1 MRRAFFLLSFFSLVF
16 SINLTSGGK
25 LSKNQLAI
33 DVRHYDI
40 RLKVDPKRKMISGY
54 VDIKIKIIDKVS
66 FIELDLLNQYFI
78 SKITIGG
85 VTTPFKH
92 RDNKIFIKA
101 QDIDVNSTILV
112 TVEYKGKPPIAENP
126 PWSGGFTWSK
136 SKDGYPW
143 VGVSCQANGSL
154 LWYPSKEHPSD
165 EPESADIHIT
175 VPKPL
180 SVASNGNLQSIID
193 HKNKWTTWH
202 WSTKYSIN
210 PYNINFTIG
219 HFDLIERIVPSL
231 GKPLKVQFYVLKESL
246 EGSQKLIDQVEV
258 FIEFFT
264 RNFGQF
270 PWIEEKLGIV
280 NTPYFGMEHQT
291 VIAYGNEYKN
301 NEKGY
306 DFLLFHEMAHEWW
319 GNYLSVSDWSYFWIH
334 EGFAVYSEALYIEEK
349 HGFEEYNSFFT
360 KNILKKIPQSKPI
373 VLERNSTMNQVVGLD
388 PYYKGAFVLHMLR
401 YLVGDEDF
409 FKILED
415 LLHSK
420 KQLPNNQVTTS
431 DFIDIVHNVI
441 ETNIDWFF
449 KVYLYENQYPVI
461 SQKISHGSNHTFVEL
476 FWENKG
482 FSMPV
487 EIFYKSNIG
496 FTKKKL
502 VLTNEPIMIAI
513 PQYNKIRIDPDK
525 RVLLTID
532 KKE

>member
-246 EGSQKLIDQVEV
+246 KGSQKLIDQVEV

-319 GNYLSVSDWSYFWIH
+319 GNYLSVSDWSDFWIH

-431 DFIDIVHNVI
+431 DFIDIVHSVI

-461 SQKISHGSNHTFVEL
+461 SQKISHGSNHTFIEL

-487 EIFYKSNIG
+487 EIFYKSNVG

-502 VLTNEPIMIAI
+502 VLSNEPIMIAI

>member
-193 HKNKWTTWH
+193 HKNKWATWH

-319 GNYLSVSDWSYFWIH
+319 GNYLSVSDWSDFWIH
-334 EGFAVYSEALYIEEK
+334 EGFSVYSEALYIEEK

-388 PYYKGAFVLHMLR
+388 PYYKGAFILHMLR

-431 DFIDIVHNVI
+431 DFIDIVHSVI

-461 SQKISHGSNHTFVEL
+461 SQKISHGSNHTFIEL

-487 EIFYKSNIG
+487 EIFYKSNVG

-502 VLTNEPIMIAI
+502 VLSNEPIMIAI

>member
-92 RDNKIFIKA
+92 HDNKIFIKA

-193 HKNKWTTWH
+193 HKNKWATWH

-319 GNYLSVSDWSYFWIH
+319 GNYLSVSDWSDFWIH
-334 EGFAVYSEALYIEEK
+334 EGFSVYSEALYIEEK

-431 DFIDIVHNVI
+431 DFIDIVHSVI

-487 EIFYKSNIG
+487 EIFYKSNVG

-502 VLTNEPIMIAI
+502 VLSNEPIMIAI

>member
-1 MRRAFFLLSFFSLVF
+1 
-16 SINLTSGGK
+16 
-25 LSKNQLAI
+25 
-33 DVRHYDI
+33 
-40 RLKVDPKRKMISGY
+40 MISGY

-246 EGSQKLIDQVEV
+246 KGSQKLIDQVEV

-319 GNYLSVSDWSYFWIH
+319 GNYLSVSDWSDFWIH

-388 PYYKGAFVLHMLR
+388 PYYKGAFILHMLR

-431 DFIDIVHNVI
+431 DFIDIVHSVI

-461 SQKISHGSNHTFVEL
+461 SQKISHGSNHTFIEL

>member
-319 GNYLSVSDWSYFWIH
+319 GNYLSVSDWSDFWIH

-420 KQLPNNQVTTS
+420 KHLPNNQVTTS

>member
-92 RDNKIFIKA
+92 HDNKIFIKA

-319 GNYLSVSDWSYFWIH
+319 GNYLSVSDWSDFWIH

-431 DFIDIVHNVI
+431 DFIDIVHSVI

>member
-193 HKNKWTTWH
+193 HKNKWATWH

-319 GNYLSVSDWSYFWIH
+319 GNYLSVSDWSDFWIH
-334 EGFAVYSEALYIEEK
+334 EGFSVYSEALYIEEK

-388 PYYKGAFVLHMLR
+388 PYYKGAFILHMLR

-431 DFIDIVHNVI
+431 DFIDIVHSVI

-487 EIFYKSNIG
+487 EIFYKSNVG

-502 VLTNEPIMIAI
+502 VLSNEPIMIAI

>member
-193 HKNKWTTWH
+193 HKNKWATWH

-319 GNYLSVSDWSYFWIH
+319 GNYLSVSDWSDFWIH
-334 EGFAVYSEALYIEEK
+334 EGFSVYSEALYIEEK

-431 DFIDIVHNVI
+431 DFIDIVHSVI

-487 EIFYKSNIG
+487 EIFYKSNVG

-502 VLTNEPIMIAI
+502 VLSNEPIMIAI

>member
-193 HKNKWTTWH
+193 HKNKWATWH

-319 GNYLSVSDWSYFWIH
+319 GNYLSVSDWSDFWIH

-431 DFIDIVHNVI
+431 DFIDIVHSVI

-487 EIFYKSNIG
+487 EIFYKSNVG

-502 VLTNEPIMIAI
+502 VLSNEPIMIAI

>member
-246 EGSQKLIDQVEV
+246 KGSQKLIDQVEV

-319 GNYLSVSDWSYFWIH
+319 GNYLSVSDWSDFWIH

-431 DFIDIVHNVI
+431 DFIDIVHSVI

-461 SQKISHGSNHTFVEL
+461 SQKISHGSNHTFIEL